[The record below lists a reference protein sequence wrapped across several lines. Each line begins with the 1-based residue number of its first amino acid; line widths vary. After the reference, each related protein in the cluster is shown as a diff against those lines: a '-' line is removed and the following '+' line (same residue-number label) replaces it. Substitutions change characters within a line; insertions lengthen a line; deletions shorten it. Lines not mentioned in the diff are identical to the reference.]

1 MSKLKDFLV
10 NIWNWIERVFHNLP
24 AEYKKLIPIAYD
36 IVSNILTV
44 ENSGALDLLTQI
56 IPGNLDN
63 VLNDRLKKL
72 IPEVLLSLG
81 IGKDLPEVVDYI
93 KSLTGNQKII
103 FLSGLNTLFTHL
115 LSDGN
120 FSVTDA
126 QAVQAWFHKYRE
138 DLKAEQPKFEETVV
152 NEGE

>member
-24 AEYKKLIPIAYD
+24 AEYKRLVPIAYD
-36 IVSNILTV
+36 IVSNIMKV
-44 ENSGALDLLTQI
+44 ENSGALDLLTQL
-56 IPGNLDN
+56 IPGNLDDK
-63 VLNDRLKKL
+63 LNEWLKKL

-81 IGKDLPEVVDYI
+81 VGKDLPEVVDYI
-93 KSLTGNQKII
+93 KSLTGNQKIV

-126 QAVQAWFHKYRE
+126 QAVQAWFHKYRK
-138 DLKAEQPKFEETVV
+138 DLEAEQPVFETAVV
-152 NEGE
+152 NKGE